1 MLTYLLAPILV
12 AALSC
17 VIGLICSVVARST
30 APDLNLGHSITIAAT
45 ASGWLLGCVISLFL
59 NI

>member
-1 MLTYLLAPILV
+1 MLTYLLAPVLV

-17 VIGLICSVVARST
+17 VIGLACSAPARST
-30 APDLNLGHSITIAAT
+30 APELNLGHTITIAAT
-45 ASGWLLGCVISLFL
+45 AAGWLLGCVISLFL

>member
-12 AALSC
+12 SVLSC
-17 VIGLICSVVARST
+17 AIGLACSALARST
-30 APDLNLGHSITIAAT
+30 APGLNLGHSITIAAT
-45 ASGWLLGCVISLFL
+45 AAGWLIGGVISLFL

>member
-1 MLTYLLAPILV
+1 MLTYLLAPVLV

-17 VIGLICSVVARST
+17 VIGLICSALARST
-30 APDLNLGHSITIAAT
+30 APDLNLGHTITIAAT
-45 ASGWLLGCVISLFL
+45 ASGWLIGCVISLFL